1 MKVVK
6 YLVVGLLC
14 VLISAACGGTSSSPS
29 SQSTSYEDGDV
40 VTVVV
45 GTDPGGGFDTQAR
58 LLQPYLEDALQQ
70 LTEADVTAVVENRPG
85 AAHQLAMEYVN
96 MAPPDGT
103 TFVFTS
109 AQLAV
114 TTQVVKGANFD
125 LLDMTSLGSAG
136 RLDRAIA
143 VSSTLELPEPTFNGL
158 IARSQEQPI
167 LMSHPSLD
175 ADVALMVALLR
186 DAGATLDVDAVPMG
200 DTPEQMASLLRAEIE
215 AVMTTG
221 VSMKPFVEDNPEA
234 IEFLASL
241 GCEEQEQLP
250 DVSTVVAQGV
260 PNAEEIC
267 RAVGGDDRVFFGP
280 PGMVEE
286 RLSVLRDALEL
297 ALTNDEYI
305 EEVTDAA
312 LVGEYED
319 AEEVGALFE
328 DLIATYRDYEEEL
341 DVQQ

>member
-1 MKVVK
+1 
-6 YLVVGLLC
+6 
-14 VLISAACGGTSSSPS
+14 
-29 SQSTSYEDGDV
+29 
-40 VTVVV
+40 
-45 GTDPGGGFDTQAR
+45 
-58 LLQPYLEDALQQ
+58 
-70 LTEADVTAVVENRPG
+70 
-85 AAHQLAMEYVN
+85 
-96 MAPPDGT
+96 
-103 TFVFTS
+103 
-109 AQLAV
+109 
-114 TTQVVKGANFD
+114 
-125 LLDMTSLGSAG
+125 
-136 RLDRAIA
+136 
-143 VSSTLELPEPTFNGL
+143 
-158 IARSQEQPI
+158 
-167 LMSHPSLD
+167 
-175 ADVALMVALLR
+175 MVALLR